1 MNEEAMPV
9 HPCTRAEQLLPEY
22 WQGELNAAGRA
33 GLERHLETCA
43 DCAEL
48 AALWGE
54 LGQLPEA
61 KPDPFERRRFDAM
74 LSRYQTERRPWR
86 EVWAAP
92 VRILLRPLPVA
103 LALVLLLAGFGGGW
117 WLSGSSRPA
126 TQDQAGEIAA
136 LQVSALK
143 ISALEEEV
151 HATHQLVVLSMLR
164 QQSANDRLAG
174 ISYSRHL
181 SRPDPQILQAL
192 LNSLKYD
199 PSPDVRLAA
208 LDVLQSASGR
218 DPTGP
223 EVTRGL
229 VEAFPY
235 QSSPLVEVA
244 LVDSM
249 LELRP
254 PTAQALLRK
263 ISTDPTY
270 NPDVRQRAAWGLSRW
285 NQNPS

>member
-33 GLERHLETCA
+33 CLERHLETCA

-61 KPDPFERRRFDAM
+61 QPDAFERRRFDAM

-86 EVWAAP
+86 EVWAVP
-92 VRILLRPLPVA
+92 WHILLHPLPVA
-103 LALVLLLAGFGGGW
+103 LALVLLAAGFGGGW
-117 WLSGSSRPA
+117 WLNGSRPPA
-126 TQDQAGEIAA
+126 TQNQASEIAT
-136 LQVSALK
+136 LQISALK
-143 ISALEEEV
+143 EEV
-151 HATHQLVVLSMLR
+151 DATRQLVVLSMLR
-164 QQSANDRLAG
+164 QQSANDRLEG
-174 ISYSRHL
+174 VSYSRSL
-181 SRPDPQILQAL
+181 SQPNPQILQAL
-192 LNSLKYD
+192 LHSLQYD

-208 LDVLQSASGR
+208 LDALQNSSVRGQT
-218 DPTGP
+218 DP

-254 PTAQALLRK
+254 PTAQALLTK

-270 NPDVRQRAAWGLSRW
+270 SPDVRQRAAWGLSQW
-285 NQNPS
+285 KQNPS

>member
-9 HPCTRAEQLLPEY
+9 HPCARAEELLPEY

-33 GLERHLETCA
+33 ALERHLETCA

-48 AALWGE
+48 AAFWGE
-54 LGQLPEA
+54 LDQLPEA

-86 EVWAAP
+86 EVWAAL
-92 VRILLRPLPVA
+92 VRTWLRPLPVA
-103 LALVLLLAGFGGGW
+103 LALVLVLAGFGGGW
-117 WLSGSSRPA
+117 WLSGSRRPFP
-126 TQDQAGEIAA
+126 QDRAGEIAA
-136 LQVSALK
+136 LQVSTLK

-151 HATHQLVVLSMLR
+151 HATNKLVVLSMLR

-174 ISYSRHL
+174 VSYSRHL
-181 SRPDPQILQAL
+181 SQPDPQILQAL

-199 PSPDVRLAA
+199 SSPDVRLAA
-208 LDVLQSASGR
+208 LDVLQSASG
-218 DPTGP
+218 DQTGP

-244 LVDSM
+244 LVDSL

-254 PTAQALLRK
+254 PAAQALLQK
-263 ISTDPTY
+263 VSADPAY
-270 NPDVRQRAAWGLSRW
+270 SPDVRQRAAWGLSHW